1 MYSFLYD
8 HVLYFGGSEA
18 LILYMTLM
26 YYDVTFWIL
35 MKNFYDDRFYLYL
48 HVCKMY
54 VCDMLMV
61 YETNS
66 NLTHS

>member
-1 MYSFLYD
+1 MYSFLHD
-8 HVLYFGGSEA
+8 RILYVGCLKA
-18 LILYMTLM
+18 PILYMTLM

-54 VCDMLMV
+54 VCDMLMA
-61 YETNS
+61 YETND

>member
-8 HVLYFGGSEA
+8 RVLYVGGLEA
-18 LILYMTLM
+18 PILYMTLM
-26 YYDVTFWIL
+26 YYDVNFWML
-35 MKNFYDDRFYLYL
+35 MKKIYDDQFYLYL
-48 HVCKMY
+48 HVCKMH

-61 YETNS
+61 YETNA

>member
-8 HVLYFGGSEA
+8 RVVYFGGSEA
-18 LILYMTLM
+18 PILYMTLM
-26 YYDVTFWIL
+26 YYYVTFWIL
-35 MKNFYDDRFYLYL
+35 MKFFYEDQFYLYL

-54 VCDMLMV
+54 IWNMLMV

>member
-8 HVLYFGGSEA
+8 RVLCVGGSEA
-18 LILYMTLM
+18 PILYMTLM

-35 MKNFYDDRFYLYL
+35 MKNFYDDRFYLFTC
-48 HVCKMY
+48 VKMY

-61 YETNS
+61 YDKNA